1 MGGTESR
8 LTPLYRH
15 PGNDVSVST
24 GIVLVKSKDTN
35 QLIN

>member
-1 MGGTESR
+1 MGETRTR
-8 LTPLYRH
+8 LTTLYRH